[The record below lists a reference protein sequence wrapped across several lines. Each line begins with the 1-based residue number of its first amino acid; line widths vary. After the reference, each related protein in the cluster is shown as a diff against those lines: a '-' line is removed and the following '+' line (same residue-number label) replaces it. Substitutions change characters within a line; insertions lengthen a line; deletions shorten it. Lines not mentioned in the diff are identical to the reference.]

1 VRWCSPDPRP
11 APPPPRTLNHQLPSR
26 PRPPAQ
32 PLGLWPGIQ
41 LDGHSTLPQFVIRHS
56 EFVIPIALFL
66 AGNILKQH
74 LLIEFK
80 RPSDAVGRDAEA
92 QAKKYADTLTG
103 RLGMSLQI
111 LIAGGEVDPKL
122 QDEYTGK
129 KTSFA
134 AYRTIIATARRQLDW
149 LIAQL
154 NRPPASLS

>member
-1 VRWCSPDPRP
+1 
-11 APPPPRTLNHQLPSR
+11 
-26 PRPPAQ
+26 
-32 PLGLWPGIQ
+32 
-41 LDGHSTLPQFVIRHS
+41 
-56 EFVIPIALFL
+56 
-66 AGNILKQH
+66 
-74 LLIEFK
+74 
-80 RPSDAVGRDAEA
+80 
-92 QAKKYADTLTG
+92 
-103 RLGMSLQI
+103 MSLQI